1 MLKLEHYR
9 LKNTYSLEDVA
20 KFLDIKAFSIKHM
33 ETGYKHASEDVIR
46 LYCELFGITPNDIYD
61 IPKPKK
67 STIPLYKAILK
78 HKSPI
83 GIDKDA
89 GVIKINSEQNNKK
102 YSFAMQAWSMEN
114 TPKILTGDMLYFKF
128 DSRIID
134 GDVILFIYKEKPLIR
149 IYKENKGR
157 IALKPFNNKYKT
169 YYFDDLSDIEVVGR
183 LVEINSIL
191 RKGGNP
197 WPNGR

>member
-1 MLKLEHYR
+1 MLKLQHYR
-9 LKNTYSLEDVA
+9 LKNTYSVEDIA
-20 KFLDIKAFSIKHM
+20 RILNCNGSSITSYESGKRRP
-33 ETGYKHASEDVIR
+33 TEDVIR
-46 LYCELFGITPNDIYD
+46 LYCKLFGITPNDIYD

-67 STIPLYKAILK
+67 SSIPLYKAILK
-78 HKSPI
+78 NRSPI

-89 GVIKINSEQNNKK
+89 GMIKINSEQNNKK
-102 YSFAMQAWSMEN
+102 YSFAMQAWNMEN

-128 DSRIID
+128 DNNIID
-134 GDVILFIYKEKPLIR
+134 GDVILFLYEEKPLIR
-149 IYKENKGR
+149 IYKKNKGR
-157 IALKPFNNKYKT
+157 IALKPFNYKYKT
-169 YYFDDLSDIEVVGR
+169 YYIDDLSDIEVLGR